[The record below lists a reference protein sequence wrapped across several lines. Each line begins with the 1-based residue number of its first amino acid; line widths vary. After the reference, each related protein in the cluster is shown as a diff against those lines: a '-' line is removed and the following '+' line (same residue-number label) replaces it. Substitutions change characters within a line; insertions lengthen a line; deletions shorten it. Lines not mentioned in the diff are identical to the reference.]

1 MSGPA
6 SMSASLN
13 VIKSAGLLFGL
24 QVVQRGL
31 GLISTLVLA
40 RLLTPAQFGVVAL
53 VALAIQ
59 FFELLAATGNQQY
72 IVQKDEVTDDDL
84 NTAWSMDV
92 LLKFGLALLIVA
104 ASPVLADYFS
114 SPDLTLA
121 LSVAAWSLPIKAFK
135 NPGLMRQARAI
146 NYRPLFR
153 LTLWQKGISFV
164 VVITIALVYPSY
176 WAIITG
182 NLVAAAILAIGSYR
196 VDRFRPRWTLIKLRE
211 QWRFSQ
217 WLLMRGIVGFTR
229 SQIDSLMVSKFFGT
243 TPLGG
248 YNVVREIA
256 LLPALSAIIP
266 MSEPL
271 LAAIAKARSNP
282 ANLAYRVR
290 FSIAVLV
297 SGLIPIALFIMLYP
311 KLIVTV
317 LLGDQW
323 QSYAHLLRP
332 FGLFFF
338 TFCLFALLSDA
349 VIALGKVSRLFWFD
363 VISTVLIV
371 IVLFLTGTHH
381 LSAMAWSRG
390 WLAVATTV
398 ALLLTLARWIDFGLL
413 RTGWLCLPSVL
424 GSACAAW
431 LVLHEPW
438 TTSIA
443 AIDFII
449 KGTVFVF
456 CAAIISWIL
465 ASVLLKHHDEWHQV
479 RSLIKGLTKR

>member
-1 MSGPA
+1 
-6 SMSASLN
+6 MSAGLS
-13 VIKSAGLLFGL
+13 VIRSAGLLFGL

-31 GLISTLVLA
+31 GLISTVVLA

-53 VALAIQ
+53 VALALQ

-72 IVQKDEVTDDDL
+72 IVQKDDVADDDL
-84 NTAWSMDV
+84 NTAWSMDL
-92 LLKFGLALLIVA
+92 LLKSGLAILVVA
-104 ASPVLADYFS
+104 ASPALAHYFS
-114 SPDLTLA
+114 SPDLKLA
-121 LSVAAWSLPIKAFK
+121 LSIAALALPLKAFK

-164 VVITIALVYPSY
+164 VVITIALIHPSY

-182 NLVAAAILAIGSYR
+182 NLVAAGIFAIGSYR
-196 VDRFRPRWTLIKLRE
+196 VDTFRPRWTLIKLSE

-282 ANLAYRVR
+282 ANLAYRIR

-297 SGLIPIALFIMLYP
+297 SCLIPVTLFIMLYP

-323 QSYAHLLRP
+323 QPYAHLLRP

-363 VISTVLIV
+363 VISTILIV
-371 IVLFLTGTHH
+371 IILLLTGTHH

-390 WLAVATTV
+390 WLAVATTL
-398 ALLLTLARWIDFGLL
+398 ALLVILLRWTGFGLF
-413 RTGWLCLPSVL
+413 RTCWLCLPSLL

-431 LVLHEPW
+431 LVIHEPW
-438 TTSIA
+438 TSSVAVIN
-443 AIDFII
+443 FIV
-449 KGTVFVF
+449 KGALFVF
-456 CAAIISWIL
+456 FAALISWIL
-465 ASVLLKHHDEWHQV
+465 ASVLLRHHEEWHQA
-479 RSLIKGLTKR
+479 RSLAKGLKKH